1 MIVDIH
7 CHYVPEAYFRFIER
21 DEAFDVRRSATGDE
35 TVEVQVGHAGFG
47 MNRTFFDPGRQLR
60 RMDGLG
66 IDLSVLS
73 LATPLIDYAAPADAA
88 LAAARIFN
96 DELALLRDR
105 HPGRFDGWAF
115 LPMQDPVR
123 AARELRRAVA
133 ELGLRGGHIASNV
146 GGRYLDSPEFA
157 PVFEAAVD
165 LDVPLFV
172 HPSNPAGADRTGRF
186 ELTVVSGYLFDTTI
200 NVFHMIFGGM
210 LDRYP
215 ALRLCCAHAGGYALL
230 LRARMQ
236 REVDTNPGL
245 AETVSGTVD
254 DYLGRLYYDTVCFE
268 DGYLAWAS
276 ELVGPDRLVLG
287 SDGPFPLGEP
297 DPVGFV
303 RRAFGDAA
311 AGADILHRNAAR
323 MFGLAGQ
330 EAGTWKPATPAEPPH
345 PE

>member
-7 CHYVPEAYFRFIER
+7 CHYVPEAYFRFIE
-21 DEAFDVRRSATGDE
+21 DTDDFDVRRSTTGDE
-35 TVEVQVGHAGFG
+35 TVEVEVGRAKFG
-47 MNRTFFDPGRQLR
+47 MNRTFFDPGGQQR
-60 RMDGLG
+60 RMDELG
-66 IDLSVLS
+66 IDMSVLS
-73 LATPLIDYAAPADAA
+73 LATPLIDYAAPAGAA
-88 LAAARIFN
+88 LSAARVFN
-96 DELALLRDR
+96 DELAILRDL
-105 HPGRFDGWAF
+105 HPDRFDGWAF
-115 LPMQDPVR
+115 LPMQDPPA

-146 GGRYLDSPEFA
+146 NGRYLDSPEFA
-157 PVFEAAVD
+157 PLFETAID

-200 NVFHMIFGGM
+200 NLFHMIFGGM

-245 AETVSGTVD
+245 AETISGSVGN
-254 DYLGRLYYDTVCFE
+254 YLKRLYYDTICFE
-268 DGYLAWAS
+268 DGYLRYAS
-276 ELVGPDRLVLG
+276 DTIDPARLVLG

-297 DPVGFV
+297 DPVRFV
-303 RRAFGDAA
+303 RRTFGDDP

-323 MFGLAGQ
+323 MFNLAGQ
-330 EAGTWKPATPAEPPH
+330 EPETWKPTTPD
-345 PE
+345 

>member
-21 DEAFDVRRSATGDE
+21 GDGFDVRRSTTGDE
-35 TVEVQVGHAGFG
+35 SVEVRVGRAKFG
-47 MNRTFFDPGRQLR
+47 MNRTFFDPGRQLS
-60 RMDGLG
+60 RMADLG
-66 IDLSVLS
+66 IDLTVLS
-73 LATPLIDYAAPADAA
+73 LATPLIDYAAPAGPA

-105 HPGRFDGWAF
+105 YPTSFDGWAF
-115 LPMQDPVR
+115 LPMQDPPA
-123 AARELRRAVA
+123 AARELRRAVTA
-133 ELGLRGGHIASNV
+133 LGLRGGHIASNV

-245 AETVSGTVD
+245 TETVSGTVD
-254 DYLGRLYYDTVCFE
+254 DYLRRLYYDTVCFE
-268 DGYLAWAS
+268 DGYLGYAS
-276 ELVGPDRLVLG
+276 DAIGPDRLVLG

-303 RRAFGDAA
+303 RRAFGDRP
-311 AGADILHRNAAR
+311 AGAGILHRNAAR
-323 MFGLAGQ
+323 MFNLAGQ
-330 EAGTWKPATPAEPPH
+330 EPETWKPRTSA
-345 PE
+345 

>member
-1 MIVDIH
+1 MIVDVH
-7 CHYVPEAYFRFIER
+7 CHFVPENYFRFLER
-21 DEAFDVRRSATGDE
+21 GEEFDVRRSTTGDE
-35 TVEVQVGHAGFG
+35 AVEVEIGRRKFG
-47 MNRTFFDPGRQLR
+47 MNRTFFDPVRQLH
-60 RMDGLG
+60 RMAELG

-73 LATPLIDYAAPADAA
+73 LATPLIDYAAPTGAA
-88 LAAARIFN
+88 LAGARIFN

-115 LPMQDPVR
+115 LPMQDP
-123 AARELRRAVA
+123 AASARELRRAVA
-133 ELGLRGGHIASNV
+133 DLGLRGGHIASNV

-157 PVFEAAVD
+157 PVFETAVE

-172 HPSNPAGADRTGRF
+172 HPSNPAGSDRTGKY
-186 ELTVVSGYLFDTTI
+186 ELTVVSGYLFDTTL
-200 NVFHMIFGGM
+200 NVFHMIFGGL

-236 REVDTNPGL
+236 REVDTNPDL
-245 AETVSGTVD
+245 ARTLSGTID
-254 DYLGRLYYDTVCFE
+254 DYLRRLYYDTVCFE
-268 DGYLAWAS
+268 DGYLAFAS
-276 ELVGPDRLVLG
+276 GAIGPDRLVLG

-303 RRAFGDAA
+303 RRAFGDGPD
-311 AGADILHRNAAR
+311 GADILNRNAAR

-330 EAGTWKPATPAEPPH
+330 DAGGWKPAG
-345 PE
+345 

>member
-7 CHYVPEAYFRFIER
+7 CHCVPEAWFRFVER
-21 DEAFDVRRSATGDE
+21 DDGFEVSRAAAGGEA
-35 TVEVQVGHAGFG
+35 VEIRVGRARFA
-47 MNRTFFDPGRQLR
+47 MNRTFFDPARQLR

-73 LATPLIDYAAPADAA
+73 LATPLIDYAAPAGPA
-88 LAAARIFN
+88 LAAARLFN
-96 DELALLRDR
+96 DELAALVDR
-105 HPGRFDGWAF
+105 HPARFDGWAF
-115 LPMQDPVR
+115 LPMQDPPA

-133 ELGLRGGHIASNV
+133 GLGLRGGHVASNV
-146 GGRYLDSPEFA
+146 GGRYLDDAAFA

-172 HPSNPAGADRTGRF
+172 HPSNPPGADRTRRY
-186 ELTVVSGYLFDTTI
+186 ELTVVSGYLFDTTL
-200 NVFHMIFGGM
+200 NVFHMIFGGL

-245 AETVSGTVD
+245 AETLRAPVG
-254 DYLGRLYYDTVCFE
+254 DYLRRLYYDTVCFE
-268 DGYLAWAS
+268 DGYLAYAAGAVDP
-276 ELVGPDRLVLG
+276 ERLVLG

-303 RRAFGDAA
+303 RRAFGEDG

-323 MFGLAGQ
+323 MFNLAGQ
-330 EAGTWKPATPAEPPH
+330 EPGSWTPAASG
-345 PE
+345 

>member
-21 DEAFDVRRSATGDE
+21 ADDFDVRRSTTGEE
-35 TVEVQVGHAGFG
+35 TVAVEIGRAGFAL
-47 MNRTFFDPGRQLR
+47 NRTFFDPERQRR

-73 LATPLIDYAAPADAA
+73 LATPLIDYAVPARAA

-96 DELALLRDR
+96 DEMALLRDR
-105 HPGRFDGWAF
+105 YPTRFDGWAF
-115 LPMQDPVR
+115 LPMQDP
-123 AARELRRAVA
+123 AAAAWELRRAVT

-157 PVFEAAVD
+157 PVFETAVD

-172 HPSNPAGADRTGRF
+172 HPSDPAGAERSGRY
-186 ELTVVSGYLFDTTI
+186 ELTVVSAYLFDTTL

-215 ALRLCCAHAGGYALL
+215 TLRLCCAHAGGYALL

-245 AETVSGTVD
+245 AETVSGTVG
-254 DYLGRLYYDTVCFE
+254 DYLERLYYDTVCFE
-268 DGYLAWAS
+268 DGYLGYAS
-276 ELVGPDRLVLG
+276 ETIGSDRLVLG

-303 RRAFGDAA
+303 RRAFGDGP

-323 MFGLAGQ
+323 MFNLAGQ
-330 EAGTWKPATPAEPPH
+330 EAETWRPASRF
-345 PE
+345 

>member
-1 MIVDIH
+1 MIVDVH

-21 DEAFDVRRSATGDE
+21 EDGFDVRRTIAGDE
-35 TVEVQVGHAGFG
+35 AVEVETGRAKFA

-60 RMDGLG
+60 RMEDLG

-73 LATPLIDYAAPADAA
+73 LATPLIDYAAPPGAA

-105 HPGRFDGWAF
+105 HPARFDGWAF
-115 LPMQDPVR
+115 LPMQDPVP

-146 GGRYLDSPEFA
+146 NGRYLDSPEFA
-157 PVFEAAVD
+157 PVFETAVD

-172 HPSNPAGADRTGRF
+172 HPSDPAGSDRTKRY

-215 ALRLCCAHAGGYALL
+215 TLRLCCAHAGGYALL

-245 AETVSGTVD
+245 AGTVSGTVD

-268 DGYLAWAS
+268 DGYLAYAADAIG
-276 ELVGPDRLVLG
+276 VDRLVLG

-297 DPVGFV
+297 DPAGFV
-303 RRAFGDAA
+303 RRAFGDRPE
-311 AGADILHRNAAR
+311 GADILHRNAAR
-323 MFGLAGQ
+323 MFNLVGQ
-330 EAGTWKPATPAEPPH
+330 EAETWKPATTS
-345 PE
+345 

>member
-1 MIVDIH
+1 MIVDVH
-7 CHYVPEAYFRFIER
+7 CHYVPEAYFRFIE
-21 DEAFDVRRSATGDE
+21 DADGFDVRRSMAGDE
-35 TVEVQVGHAGFG
+35 TVEVEVGSAKFG

-60 RMDGLG
+60 RMDGIG
-66 IDLSVLS
+66 IDLTVLS
-73 LATPLIDYAAPADAA
+73 LATPLIDYAAPESAA

-96 DELALLRDR
+96 DEAARLRDR
-105 HPGRFDGWAF
+105 HPDRFDGWAF
-115 LPMQDPVR
+115 LPMQTPVP
-123 AARELRRAVA
+123 AAQELRRAVT

-146 GGRYLDSPEFA
+146 NGRYLDSPEFA
-157 PVFEAAVD
+157 PVFETAID

-172 HPSNPAGADRTGRF
+172 HPSNPPGADRTKRY
-186 ELTVVSGYLFDTTI
+186 ELAVVSGYLFDTTL

-215 ALRLCCAHAGGYALL
+215 TLRLCCAHAGGYVLL

-254 DYLGRLYYDTVCFE
+254 EYLRRLYYDTVCFE
-268 DGYLAWAS
+268 GGYLSYAADAIGS
-276 ELVGPDRLVLG
+276 DRLVLG

-297 DPVGFV
+297 NPVGFV
-303 RRAFGDAA
+303 RRAFGEDP

-323 MFGLAGQ
+323 MFKLAG
-330 EAGTWKPATPAEPPH
+330 
-345 PE
+345 

>member
-21 DEAFDVRRSATGDE
+21 ADGFDVRRSATGDE
-35 TVEVQVGHAGFG
+35 AVAVAVGRARFA
-47 MNRTFFDPGRQLR
+47 MNRTFFDPERQLR
-60 RMDGLG
+60 RMAGLG

-73 LATPLIDYAAPADAA
+73 LATPLIDYAAPPRAA

-105 HPGRFDGWAF
+105 HPDRFDGWAF
-115 LPMQDPVR
+115 LPMQSPLD
-123 AARELRRAVA
+123 AAGELRRAVTG
-133 ELGLRGGHIASNV
+133 LGLRGGHIASNV
-146 GGRYLDSPEFA
+146 GGSYLDSPEFA
-157 PVFEAAVD
+157 PVFETAVD
-165 LDVPLFV
+165 LGVPLFV
-172 HPSNPAGADRTGRF
+172 HPSNPAGADRTANY

-200 NVFHMIFGGM
+200 NVFHMIFGGL

-215 ALRLCCAHAGGYALL
+215 TLGLCCAHAGGYALL

-236 REVDTNPGL
+236 REVDTNPDL
-245 AETVSGTVD
+245 ARTLSGTVD

-268 DGYLAWAS
+268 DGYLAFAS
-276 ELVGPDRLVLG
+276 DAIGPDRLVLG

-303 RRAFGDAA
+303 RRAFGDGP

-323 MFGLAGQ
+323 MFNLAGQ
-330 EAGTWKPATPAEPPH
+330 DAGAWQPAGEGP
-345 PE
+345 